1 MQPAGVEGSGQ
12 TQQGFLRG
20 NLLQLRL
27 SELPQALSC
36 PSPAFRPTA
45 PPGLSRLEKPA
56 RSALHYQAMPQELSD
71 ERGRALTF
79 LAVGVLSFGFSGVL
93 IKLCLFP
100 PSVVASFRMIL
111 AGAVLTPFCVPAWR
125 RFLAE
130 RGAAGVL
137 LLLLPGVLLGLHF
150 HAWVAGLKLTSV
162 ANATFIFSMNPVF
175 FALAERFVR
184 RRRVPPYALISLALG
199 AAGAGWLFFL
209 KRGTPGGG
217 GDLLCLLAT
226 LLFVVYLLVSRWVTS
241 SSPQTE
247 TSQLRTGRTRTS
259 PQRPRSPTAAPH
271 HLYIHIVYLGGG
283 LATLPLALLGGEP
296 WRVNLGDTGSIL
308 ALVGLALFPTLIGH
322 TANNYGVR
330 FLPPLTVSFFTL
342 AEPVLATAAAALVL
356 GEVPAARELPSYAL
370 LLAATVY
377 YLVRARGR
385 PLEELPKP
393 KAGDATSGRRTGSF
407 R

>member
-1 MQPAGVEGSGQ
+1 
-12 TQQGFLRG
+12 
-20 NLLQLRL
+20 
-27 SELPQALSC
+27 
-36 PSPAFRPTA
+36 
-45 PPGLSRLEKPA
+45 
-56 RSALHYQAMPQELSD
+56 MPQELSD

-125 RFLAE
+125 RFLAG

-162 ANATFIFSMNPVF
+162 ANGTFIFSMNPVF

-184 RRRVPPYALISLALG
+184 RRRVPPFALISLALG
-199 AAGAGWLFFL
+199 AAGAGWLLFL
-209 KRGTPGGG
+209 KRGTGGGG

-226 LLFVVYLLVSRWVTS
+226 LLFVVYLLVSRWVTQT
-241 SSPQTE
+241 SPRTE
-247 TSQLRTGRTRTS
+247 TQTSPRTETKTETLQLRAGRTRTS
-259 PQRPRSPTAAPH
+259 PQRPRSPTTTPH
-271 HLYIHIVYLGGG
+271 YLYIHIVYLGGG
-283 LATLPLALLGGEP
+283 LATLPLALLGGGP
-296 WRVNLGDTGSIL
+296 GRVNLGDTGSIL

-342 AEPVLATAAAALVL
+342 AEPVLATAAAALVI

>member
-1 MQPAGVEGSGQ
+1 
-12 TQQGFLRG
+12 
-20 NLLQLRL
+20 
-27 SELPQALSC
+27 
-36 PSPAFRPTA
+36 
-45 PPGLSRLEKPA
+45 
-56 RSALHYQAMPQELSD
+56 MPHELSD

-93 IKLCLFP
+93 IKLCFFP

-111 AGAVLTPFCVPAWR
+111 AGAVLAPFCVPAWR

-162 ANATFIFSMNPVF
+162 ANGTFIFSMNPVF

-184 RRRVPPYALISLALG
+184 RRRVPPFALISLALG

-226 LLFVVYLLVSRWVTS
+226 LLFVVYLLVSRWVTKT
-241 SSPQTE
+241 SPQTE
-247 TSQLRTGRTRTS
+247 TKTSPQTETKTSPQTETKTQTGRSQLRTGRTRTS
-259 PQRPRSPTAAPH
+259 PQRPRAPTATPH

-283 LATLPLALLGGEP
+283 LATLPLALLGGGP
-296 WRVNLGDTGSIL
+296 GRVNLGDTGSIL

-385 PLEELPKP
+385 PLEKLPKP